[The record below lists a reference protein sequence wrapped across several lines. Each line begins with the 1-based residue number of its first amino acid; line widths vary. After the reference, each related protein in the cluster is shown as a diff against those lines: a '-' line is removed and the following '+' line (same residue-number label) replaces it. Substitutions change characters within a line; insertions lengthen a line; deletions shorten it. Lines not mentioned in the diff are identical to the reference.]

1 MLVFEANWL
10 HRSALALALLLL
22 GGFAAEAAEGA
33 RADLVNRRVLR
44 VCADPANIPFSS
56 EDPGNPGFENKIAE
70 IIANELGGIPIEYT
84 WFPQATGFIRRTL
97 FAKACDLVVGYAQ
110 GDEMVLN
117 TNHYYRSAYALV
129 YKKGGELD
137 GVDQLTDSRLRGK
150 RIGVVAGT
158 PPATIMNRVGLLRE
172 AKPYHLFVD
181 RRYSSPAELMIEDIR
196 SGDIAAGVL
205 WGPNAGYFA
214 TKGGKDDLAVVP
226 LLKEGRSP
234 PMTFRITM
242 GVRQSDT
249 NWKHELNDIIAK
261 RQGDIDKVLLDYHV
275 PIIDENDK
283 QITSPR
289 YQTR

>member
-1 MLVFEANWL
+1 MAKSCAPV
-10 HRSALALALLLL
+10 ALALALTVL

-33 RADLVNRRVLR
+33 RADLVNRSVLR
-44 VCADPANIPFSS
+44 VCADPANVPFSS
-56 EDPGNPGFENKIAE
+56 DDPDKPGFENKIAE
-70 IIANELGGIPIEYT
+70 IVADELGGIEVEYT

-97 FAKACDLVVGYAQ
+97 FAKACDLVIGYAQ

-129 YKKGGELD
+129 VKKGGPLES
-137 GVDQLTDSRLRGK
+137 VDQLSDDRLKDK
-150 RIGVVAGT
+150 RIGVIAGT
-158 PPATIMNRVGLLRE
+158 PPATVMNRVGLLGN

-181 RRYSSPAELMIEDIR
+181 RRYDSPTELMIKDLR
-196 SGDIAAGVL
+196 SGDIDAGVI

-214 TKGGKDDLAVVP
+214 AEGGKDDLAVIP

-234 PMTFRITM
+234 PTSFRITM

-249 NWKHELNDIIAK
+249 QWKRELNEIIKK
-261 RQGDIDKVLLDYHV
+261 RQGDIDQVLLDFGV

-283 QITSPR
+283 QILSAR
-289 YQTR
+289 KN

>member
-1 MLVFEANWL
+1 MVKAT
-10 HRSALALALLLL
+10 RPCALALTLLLL
-22 GGFAAEAAEGA
+22 GGFAADAAEGT

-56 EDPGNPGFENKIAE
+56 DDPDQPGFENKIAG
-70 IIANELGGIPIEYT
+70 IVADELGGVPVEYT

-129 YKKGGELD
+129 YKKGGKLE
-137 GVDQLTDSRLRGK
+137 GVDTLSDERLKGN
-150 RIGVVAGT
+150 RIGVIAGT
-158 PPATIMNRVGLLRE
+158 PPATIMNRVGLLAD

-181 RRYSSPAELMIEDIR
+181 RRYASPAEKMIEDIR
-196 SGDIAAGVL
+196 SGDLAAGVL

-214 TKGGKDDLAVVP
+214 SKGGKDDLAVVP
-226 LLKEGRSP
+226 LLKEGRTP

-242 GVRQSDT
+242 GVRQSDST
-249 NWKHELNDIIAK
+249 WKRQLNEIIKK
-261 RQGDIDKVLLDYHV
+261 RQGDIDQVLLDFNI
-275 PIIDENDK
+275 PIVDEHDK
-283 QITSPR
+283 QITSAR
-289 YQTR
+289 K